1 MKNIKLTILLA
12 IFHLASYSQKPN
24 FSVYNNQ
31 INLLKQEVKYFKI
44 EKINNK
50 FYMLLG
56 GGGNVGVFISDE
68 EVILIDNKYEIL
80 EDILMA
86 SLREITDKPI
96 KYIIN
101 THFHHDHSD
110 GNRAFGKQG
119 IPIISH
125 QNAKKRMMED
135 IELYG
140 GIYSSIKDFVQPKYD
155 RTSLPVFTYESKM
168 SISQGNEEIE
178 LYNFGKAHTDG
189 DSVVVFKNNNIIH
202 TGDAFV
208 RYGYPYVDLNNGGSI
223 KGLIDFLG
231 TLELLCDDNTIII
244 PGHGGLSKKEDVTKL
259 KNALD
264 DLYTKSVIGL
274 KNGLSYSEISD
285 SIEET
290 LNENLTVKLNYI
302 KTIELELS
310 RD

>member
-1 MKNIKLTILLA
+1 MKNLIPTILFA
-12 IFHLASYSQKPN
+12 IFPLVSYSQKPN

-31 INLLKQEVKYFKI
+31 VNTVKEEVKYFEI
-44 EKINNK
+44 EKINNE
-50 FYMLLG
+50 FYMLVG
-56 GGGNVGVFISDE
+56 GGGNVGVFVSDND
-68 EVILIDNKYEIL
+68 VVLIDNKYEII
-80 EDILMA
+80 EDVLMA
-86 SLREITDKPI
+86 SLRKITDKPI
-96 KYIIN
+96 KFIIN

-110 GNRAFGKQG
+110 GNRAFGEKG

-140 GIYSSIKDFVQPKYD
+140 GIYGFIKDFVQPKYD
-155 RTSLPVFTYESKM
+155 NASLPVFTYESKM
-168 SISQGNEEIE
+168 TISQGNEEIE

-223 KGLIDFLG
+223 NGLIDFLG

-244 PGHGGLSKKEDVTKL
+244 PGHGGLSKKEDVTNL
-259 KNALD
+259 KNTLD
-264 DLYTKSVIGL
+264 DLYTKTVIGL
-274 KNGLSYSEISD
+274 KNGLSYREISD

-290 LNENLTVKLNYI
+290 LNGDATVKLNYI
-302 KTIELELS
+302 KSIELELL

>member
-1 MKNIKLTILLA
+1 MKTLKLTILVS
-12 IFHLASYSQKPN
+12 IFPLVSYSQKPN

-31 INLLKQEVKYFKI
+31 INSLKQEVKYFEI

-50 FYMLLG
+50 FYMLVG
-56 GGGNVGVFISDE
+56 GGGNVGVFISNG

-80 EDILMA
+80 EDVFMA
-86 SLREITDKPI
+86 SLRDITDKPI

-135 IELYG
+135 VELYG

-155 RTSLPVFTYESKM
+155 NASLPVFTYESKM

-202 TGDAFV
+202 AGDAFV

-223 KGLIDFLG
+223 KGLIYFLE

-259 KNALD
+259 KNTLN
-264 DLYTKSVIGL
+264 DLYAKTVIGL
-274 KNGLSYSEISD
+274 KNGLSCSEISD

-290 LNENLTVKLNYI
+290 LNENVTVKLNYI
-302 KTIELELS
+302 KSIELELS

>member
-12 IFHLASYSQKPN
+12 LFHLASYSQKPN

-80 EDILMA
+80 EDVLMA

-155 RTSLPVFTYESKM
+155 KTSLPVFTYESKM

>member
-56 GGGNVGVFISDE
+56 GGGNVGVFISDG

-155 RTSLPVFTYESKM
+155 KTSLPVFTYESKM

-202 TGDAFV
+202 TGDTFV

>member
-12 IFHLASYSQKPN
+12 LFHLASYSQKPN

-56 GGGNVGVFISDE
+56 GGGNVGVFISDG

-80 EDILMA
+80 EDVLMA

-110 GNRAFGKQG
+110 GNRTFGRQG

-155 RTSLPVFTYESKM
+155 KTSLPVFTYESKM

>member
-1 MKNIKLTILLA
+1 MNYPILL
-12 IFHLASYSQKPN
+12 PN
-24 FSVYNNQ
+24 
-31 INLLKQEVKYFKI
+31 
-44 EKINNK
+44 
-50 FYMLLG
+50 
-56 GGGNVGVFISDE
+56 VF
-68 EVILIDNKYEIL
+68 NH
-80 EDILMA
+80 
-86 SLREITDKPI
+86 P
-96 KYIIN
+96 
-101 THFHHDHSD
+101 
-110 GNRAFGKQG
+110 
-119 IPIISH
+119 
-125 QNAKKRMMED
+125 
-135 IELYG
+135 
-140 GIYSSIKDFVQPKYD
+140 
-155 RTSLPVFTYESKM
+155 FTYESKM

-202 TGDAFV
+202 TGDTFV

-259 KNALD
+259 KNTLD

-290 LNENLTVKLNYI
+290 VNGDTAVKLNYI